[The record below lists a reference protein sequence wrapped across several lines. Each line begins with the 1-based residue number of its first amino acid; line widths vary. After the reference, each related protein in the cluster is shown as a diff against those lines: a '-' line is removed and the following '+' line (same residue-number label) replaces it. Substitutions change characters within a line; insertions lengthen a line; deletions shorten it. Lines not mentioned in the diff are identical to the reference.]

1 MDAQARIHSFSL
13 AAHRVA
19 VARLREQP
27 ARLEAALGVIRRW
40 REQAAG
46 PSHCD
51 PYWDEWEH
59 LLKAGP
65 DAVELAVCSASDRA
79 ATLRSVSPLGRF
91 ISVAERTA
99 LLRQAREAA

>member
-27 ARLEAALGVIRRW
+27 ARLE
-40 REQAAG
+40 QAAG
-46 PSHCD
+46 PSHGD
-51 PYWDEWEH
+51 PCWEEWEH

-65 DAVELAVCSASDRA
+65 DAVALAVCSTSDHA
-79 ATLRSVSPLGRF
+79 ATWRSVSPLGRF
-91 ISVAERTA
+91 ISATERTA